1 MGGQKAE
8 VEHLKMSGDG
18 MEMSG
23 DNGYLLLPC

>member
-1 MGGQKAE
+1 MGGQKPE